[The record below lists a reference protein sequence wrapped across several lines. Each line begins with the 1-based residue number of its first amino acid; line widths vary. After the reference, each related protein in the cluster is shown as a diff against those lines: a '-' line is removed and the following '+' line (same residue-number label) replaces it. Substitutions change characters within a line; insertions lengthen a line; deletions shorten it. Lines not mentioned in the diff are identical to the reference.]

1 MFEQLKS
8 IILSVEFWKIMAPAL
23 VAIMAWMLNERSK
36 REWEKFQIK
45 KDACLRALNIAN
57 AVLSNY
63 EYPNVKKGD
72 LIPQYESVENTRACF
87 NELACTCKKS
97 DVINELKK
105 IMFDSVTPAAIVDL
119 RAAVRKEL
127 GFSKEIIDIDCDKA
141 FIAKANCEMP
151 KNT

>member
-63 EYPNVKKGD
+63 EYPNVK
-72 LIPQYESVENTRACF
+72 
-87 NELACTCKKS
+87 
-97 DVINELKK
+97 
-105 IMFDSVTPAAIVDL
+105 MAI
-119 RAAVRKEL
+119 
-127 GFSKEIIDIDCDKA
+127 
-141 FIAKANCEMP
+141 
-151 KNT
+151 